1 MVPAPQNPKEHNFLI
16 VHEEEGTKP
25 LLNILSNRSGK
36 RNQLKFNL
44 VLASTELSDLDG
56 LSAAGKDPASRRLT
70 PALDAEA
77 LCHSLEN
84 LPVRLPVSPAGVT
97 SPVVLTKAALAFL
110 EPQLEIIDAGS
121 FQKPS
126 VTHRRLNDEIAK
138 LPKQSNIC
146 RSLDKET
153 VNYLFRQGLSDA
165 ESGEDLEL
173 IAECVPGGTTSAAL
187 VLALTASEDDS
198 SHMLHPEKVASYCSS
213 SLLGAKSQKITFIKE
228 QLDFIE
234 KEQRRLL
241 PEIISDCL
249 RDPLEAISLAG
260 DAMQAYAAG
269 YLMGRSAKG
278 QTTILAGGSQMI
290 AVYRIASL
298 LTPPELL
305 AKTSLIATTKYVALD
320 KDAKVKELAA
330 RNKAP
335 LISVDPHL
343 KDSIHE
349 GLRAYENGHVK
360 EGVGAGAACLM
371 AYTLA
376 KVSGEEL
383 LTEIDKTY
391 GTLTGV
397 ASTAD

>member
-1 MVPAPQNPKEHNFLI
+1 MTI
-16 VHEEEGTKP
+16 HEEEGTERV
-25 LLNILSNRSGK
+25 LNILNNRRNK
-36 RNQLKFNL
+36 RHQLKFNL
-44 VLASTELSDLDG
+44 VLASTELSDLDN
-56 LSAAGKDPASRRLT
+56 LSAAGKDSESRRLT

-77 LCHSLEN
+77 LCHSLGN
-84 LPVRLPVSPAGVT
+84 LPVKLPVSPAGVT

-121 FQKPS
+121 FVQPS
-126 VTHRRLNDEIAK
+126 VMHRRLNNEVAK
-138 LPKQSNIC
+138 YPKKSNIG
-146 RSLDKET
+146 RALDKRLVIE
-153 VNYLFRQGLSDA
+153 LFKQGLCDS

-187 VLALTASEDDS
+187 VLALTSFEENSAQT
-198 SHMLHPEKVASYCSS
+198 MHPEKIATYCSS

-228 QLDFIE
+228 QLDFLE
-234 KEQRRLL
+234 MTRKKPL
-241 PEIISDCL
+241 PEIKSDCL
-249 RDPLEAISLAG
+249 RDPLEAVSLAG

-269 YLMGRSAKG
+269 YLLGRSSRG

-330 RNKAP
+330 KNKAP
-335 LISVDPHL
+335 LVCVDPHL
-343 KDSIHE
+343 KSSVHA
-349 GLRAYENGHVK
+349 GLRAYEDGHVK

-376 KVSGEEL
+376 KVSGENL
-383 LTEIDKTY
+383 LAEIDKTY
-391 GTLTGV
+391 ETLTGK
-397 ASTAD
+397 ASISD